1 MLIIDDILDISKI
14 EANRMDVESAQFSL
28 RSALCLALNTISVK
42 ASQKDLP
49 LIVDLD
55 PNLPDQVIGDALR
68 LRQVISNLLSNAVKF
83 TDEGQVTLSLTLLGS
98 DNEGK
103 VYVKVA
109 VTDTGIGIEQD
120 KIDVIFENF
129 RQADGSITRKSYSS
143 SRLGADDRFG
153 GTGLG
158 LSICKQLVHL
168 MGGKLQASSV
178 FGEGSVFEFTLP
190 LGRVIMSTD
199 EILHWMGPFRGRE
212 ILYLD
217 SQHDDT
223 GAADL
228 MRSLGLEV
236 SVAHSQP
243 DAFRLSFEKSFD
255 TVVVDAVD
263 FVRPVRANARL
274 SSLPT
279 VLLSKSGP
287 IKDLNKSLAELGISC
302 IYTTPTNPVDLYPPL
317 MTALQSRE
325 EAAKVDGMPFD
336 VLLAEDNPVNRNI
349 AIKLLKGHHHKVD
362 SVENGQEAYE
372 AFLTKKYDVILMV

>member
-1 MLIIDDILDISKI
+1 
-14 EANRMDVESAQFSL
+14 MDVESAPFSL

-55 PNLPDQVIGDALR
+55 PGLPDQVIGDALR

-83 TDEGQVTLSLTLLGS
+83 TDEGQVILSLNLIDSPS
-98 DNEGK
+98 DDRI
-103 VYVKVA
+103 YVKVA

-129 RQADGSITRKSYSS
+129 RQADGSITRKYN
-143 SRLGADDRFG
+143 LVLDITDNRFG

-190 LGRVIMSTD
+190 LGRVKMSMT
-199 EILHWMGPFRGRE
+199 EVLHYMAPFHGRA

-217 SQHDDT
+217 SHFDTT
-223 GAADL
+223 GATEL
-228 MRSLGLEV
+228 MRSLGLQV
-236 SVAHSQP
+236 FVTHSQAE
-243 DAFRLSFEKSFD
+243 AFRISFEQSFD

-263 FVRPVRANARL
+263 FVRPVRAHARL
-274 SSLPT
+274 SGLPI

-287 IKDLNKSLAELGISC
+287 IRDLNKSLAELGISC
-302 IYTTPTNPVDLYPPL
+302 IYTTPTNHVDLYPPL
-317 MTALQSRE
+317 MTALQSKE

-349 AIKLLKGHHHKVD
+349 AIKFLKGHHHKVD
-362 SVENGQEAYE
+362 AVENGQEAYE
-372 AFLTKKYDVILMV
+372 AFVAKQYDVILMVISLFIHGL